1 MAERGEF
8 ELPVRTCE
16 QSDDGIRL
24 SFAKSNRERD
34 A

>member
-8 ELPVRTCE
+8 ELPVRTE